1 MDVALT
7 PETQNVQKK
16 RKSCLSEALSIPVGR
31 LKTCSPSCLLF
42 HYNQS
47 PNPANRVS
55 VMNMRSCLSSLF
67 LVPKLCLSVCNP
79 MNRSAPGFPV
89 LQRLPGLAQVHVH
102 QVGDAIQ
109 PSHPLLPSFSCR
121 QSFPAS
127 ESFLMNH
134 LIPSGGQS
142 IGTSASVL
150 PGNIQD

>member
-47 PNPANRVS
+47 PNPANCVS
-55 VMNMRSCLSSLF
+55 VMNIRSCLAIYF

-89 LQRLPGLAQVHVH
+89 LQRLPELAQVHAH
-102 QVGDAIQ
+102 QVGDVIQ

-127 ESFLMNH
+127 ESF
-134 LIPSGGQS
+134 PVSQFF
-142 IGTSASVL
+142 T
-150 PGNIQD
+150 PGS